1 MGHTSLVLALL
12 LATLGGLALL
22 LARGN
27 RRGPATRNGIL
38 LGLWLCAAVAHTH
51 SLTRDSV
58 GDELRLTAPPFHLHE
73 FLHYYLGSKY
83 YAEIGHS
90 LLYEAIV
97 IADFEDDR
105 TSFVPRDRFRDLGTN
120 RVDRVRDHVI
130 REGALAKRRFEPAR
144 WDSFKADVALLRS
157 SFVSLPA
164 WHRSAIL
171 RDHGYNGSPLTTLL
185 LGAVANQPFVSSL
198 AFFQTMRWMDL
209 VLVGL
214 LGCVVGARLGP
225 GPGLAFGVL
234 WLANPLNDYGFV
246 GGSFLRYNF
255 ALALLLAWLALDRD
269 QPRRAGAW
277 IAVATHLRIFP
288 GLFAL
293 GLLLH
298 DLARPGA
305 EARRRALRRNRPL
318 YASFAV
324 TGAAL
329 AAVTAFAPAPDGE
342 SVWLEFRERIAVHAR
357 ALAFNSVGLDVPF
370 GYSQQQSVE
379 ARSAALA
386 DGTSEAWEDIVE
398 STLNDRRAARWAAT
412 ALLLAAISLCA
423 RRLPRRYALFLGF
436 PLLFTLMDSSHYYYL
451 SLGLLALVFH
461 DHRAVLLALTT
472 GFGAIALAGLPTGL
486 EDDLLRMSVVSA
498 ATAATLAAIGAI
510 AARDQALP
518 PPWEPT

>member
-1 MGHTSLVLALL
+1 MGHTSLVLASL
-12 LATLGGLALL
+12 LATLGGFALL

-27 RRGPATRNGIL
+27 RCGPATRHAL
-38 LGLWLCAAVAHTH
+38 LVGLWLCAAVAHTH

-58 GDELRLTAPPFHLHE
+58 SDGVRLTVPAFHLHE

-83 YAEIGHS
+83 YAEIGHG

-105 TSFVPRDRFRDLGTN
+105 ANFVPRDRIRDLQTN
-120 RVDRVRDHVI
+120 RVDRS
-130 REGALAKRRFEPAR
+130 REQVLRQGALARQRFDPAR
-144 WDSFKADVALLRS
+144 WDDFKADVGLLRDGY
-157 SFVSLPA
+157 VSRAA

-185 LGAVANQPFVSSL
+185 LGTVANQPFVSTL
-198 AFFQTMRWMDL
+198 VFFHTMRWMDL

-214 LGCVVGARLGP
+214 LGCLVGARLGA
-225 GPGLAFGVL
+225 GPALAFGVL

-255 ALALLLAWLALDRD
+255 ALALILAWLALDRD

-277 IAVATHLRIFP
+277 LAVATHLRIFP

-298 DLARPGA
+298 DLTRPGA
-305 EARRRALRRNRPL
+305 EARRQALRRNRPL
-318 YASFAV
+318 YATFAA

-329 AAVTAFAPAPDGE
+329 AAVTVFVPTPEGK
-342 SVWLEFRERIAVHAR
+342 SVWLEFRDRITVHAQ
-357 ALAFNSVGLDVPF
+357 ALAFNSVGLGVPF
-370 GYSQQQSVE
+370 GYSEQQSVA
-379 ARSAALA
+379 ARREALA
-386 DGTSEAWEDIVE
+386 DGRTGAWEDIVE
-398 STLNDRRAARWAAT
+398 STLEDRRAARGVAT
-412 ALLLAAISLCA
+412 ALLLAATLLCA

-436 PLLFTLMDSSHYYYL
+436 ALLFTLMDSSHYYYL

-472 GFGAIALAGLPTGL
+472 GFGAIALTALPTGL
-486 EDDLLRMSVVSA
+486 GDDLLRMGVASA

-510 AARDQALP
+510 AARDEPSP
-518 PPWEPT
+518 PPWTPA